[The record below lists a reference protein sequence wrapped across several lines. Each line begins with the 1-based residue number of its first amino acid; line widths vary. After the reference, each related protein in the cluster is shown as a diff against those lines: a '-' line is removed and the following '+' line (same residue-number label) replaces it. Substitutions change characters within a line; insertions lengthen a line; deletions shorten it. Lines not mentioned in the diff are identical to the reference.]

1 MVVAEAQ
8 KGKLKVGFGLVDG
21 LEAVFYGLG
30 ALAVLLVGVLLG
42 LRAIY
47 RLAGLPGLVPA
58 VAAGVLIVAA
68 LVRDFRRRAWSVV
81 SIAALVAYLC
91 CFGIVI
97 WWDATGV

>member
-1 MVVAEAQ
+1 MVVAGAKEDKP
-8 KGKLKVGFGLVDG
+8 KGGFGLLDG
-21 LEAVFYGLG
+21 LEAVVYGLG
-30 ALAVLLVGVLLG
+30 ALAVLLAGAFLG

-58 VAAGVLIVAA
+58 VAAGGLIVAA

-91 CFGIVI
+91 CFGVVI